1 MNEDAL
7 EKAADLAIPFEGF
20 SSPPYQDPVGI
31 WTIGYGSIRDADGNR
46 ITADSPPIDEAT
58 AKTWAENE
66 MRSALQTVEND
77 VKVPMTDEE
86 EGALADFVYNLG
98 SGNFAGSRIL
108 RYLNAGNF
116 HGAAD
121 DLMLWNHAGGQVLA
135 GLTRRRA
142 AERDLMLSG
151 GDPTTNQGA

>member
-1 MNEDAL
+1 MDEKAL
-7 EKAADLAIPFEGF
+7 EEAADLAISFEGF
-20 SSPPYQDPVGI
+20 SSAPYQDPVGI

-46 ITADSPPIDEAT
+46 ITADSPAIDEAT
-58 AKTWAENE
+58 AKQWAMNE
-66 MRSALQTVEND
+66 MRAALQTVEAD
-77 VKVPMTDEE
+77 VTVPMTDEE
-86 EGALADFVYNLG
+86 EAAMADFVYNLG

-121 DLMLWNHAGGQVLA
+121 DLLLWNHASGQVLA

-142 AERDLMLSG
+142 AERDLTLSG
-151 GDPTTNQGA
+151 GEPPTT

>member
-7 EKAADLAIPFEGF
+7 EKAVDLAIPFEGF
-20 SSPPYQDPVGI
+20 SSPPYQDPVGV
-31 WTIGYGSIRDADGNR
+31 WTQGYGSIRDADGNR
-46 ITADSPPIDEAT
+46 ITADSPPISAAT
-58 AKTWAENE
+58 AKIWAENE
-66 MRSALQTVEND
+66 MRSSLQAVESD
-77 VKVPMTDEE
+77 VQVPMTTEE
-86 EGALADFVYNLG
+86 EAALADFVYNLG
-98 SGNFAGSRIL
+98 SCAFAGSRIL

-116 HGAAD
+116 QGAAD

-151 GDPTTNQGA
+151 GEPPTT